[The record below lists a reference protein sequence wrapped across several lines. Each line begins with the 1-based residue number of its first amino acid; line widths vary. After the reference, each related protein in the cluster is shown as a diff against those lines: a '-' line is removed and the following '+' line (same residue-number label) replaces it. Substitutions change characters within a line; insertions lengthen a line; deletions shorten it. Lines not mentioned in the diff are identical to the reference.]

1 MVLAI
6 LAMVED
12 RGDTVRMDLAFLS
25 LQDFLEVLL
34 LDHLSVDHMDMGI
47 HMGDTRTH
55 THIQPTLTILINI
68 KRCPSYWMGIFLLLA

>member
-1 MVLAI
+1 MA
-6 LAMVED
+6 ED

-34 LDHLSVDHMDMGI
+34 LDHLSADHMDMDI
-47 HMGDTRTH
+47 HMEDTH

-68 KRCPSYWMGIFLLLA
+68 KDAHPIGWASFFC